1 MSDKLKVR
9 KGLDIPLA
17 GVAEKA
23 LVDVREGGLYAI
35 KPTDFVAL
43 TPKLAV
49 KEGELVKAGSTLF
62 FDKNNP
68 AICFTSP
75 VSGTVKE
82 VVRGDRRMVLA
93 VTVESD
99 GKMESASFATGAT
112 QKDQIVELMLSSG
125 LWTMLRQRPFGTIA
139 NPADKAKAIFVS
151 CFDSAPLAPDFDF
164 VMKGRENDF
173 VAGVKALAALTEG
186 KMHLSFRPGQQLK
199 SAVENA
205 KIANVVLHEVEGPH
219 PAGLVGTQISMVDP
233 INAGE
238 RVWTMDVQSIATLGH
253 LIATGEY
260 RPQRVVAFAGPVAKK
275 PCYYNTL
282 AGACVMSMVEEQM
295 ADVAAR
301 LPKETSSYR
310 LISGNVLTGTR
321 IEANGFLGAYDSL
334 LCVIPEGDYYEF
346 MGWLMPRFR
355 KFSFSRSFL
364 SGFFAGCKSSCAS
377 ASQKGKY
384 KFDTNFHGEE
394 RPLVVTGSFE
404 RVVPID
410 IYPLQLIKAAV
421 IGDIELMENLG
432 IYEVEPE
439 DLALCEF
446 IDTSKTEIQT
456 IIREALEKCR
466 KESC

>member
-9 KGLDIPLA
+9 KGLDIPVA
-17 GVAEKA
+17 GSAEQTLVA
-23 LVDVREGGLYAI
+23 LPEGGLYAI

-49 KEGELVKAGSTLF
+49 KEGDQVKAGNTLF

-82 VVRGDRRMVLA
+82 VVRGDRRMILA

-99 GKMESASFATGAT
+99 GKAESASFPTNPS
-112 QKDQIVELMLSSG
+112 QKQQIVELMLASG
-125 LWTMLRQRPFGTIA
+125 LWTMLRQRPFGTVA
-139 NPADKAKAIFVS
+139 NPNDKPKAIFVS
-151 CFDSAPLAPDFDF
+151 CFDSAPLAPCFDF

-173 VAGVKALAALTEG
+173 VAGLKALATLVDG
-186 KMHLSFRPGQQLK
+186 KTHLSFRPGQQLL

-205 KIANVVLHEVEGPH
+205 KIANVVCHEVAGPH
-219 PAGLVGTQISMVDP
+219 PAGLVGTQISMIDP

-238 RVWTMDVQSIATLGH
+238 RIWTIDPQSIATLGH
-253 LIATGEY
+253 LVTTGEY
-260 RPQRVVAFAGPVAKK
+260 KPQRIVAFAGPVAQK
-275 PCYYNTL
+275 PCYYSL
-282 AGACVMSMVEEQM
+282 IAGASVKPM
-295 ADVAAR
+295 ADQQLADASAR
-301 LPKETSSYR
+301 LPKECTSYR

-321 IEANGFLGAYDSL
+321 IAADGFLGAYDSL
-334 LCVIPEGDYYEF
+334 LSVIPEGDYYEF

-364 SGFFAGCKSSCAS
+364 SGFFAKCSCT
-377 ASQKGKY
+377 KTKNNY

-404 RVVPID
+404 QVVPID
-410 IYPLQLIKAAV
+410 VYPMQLIKAAV